1 MKIQFV
7 FLLLVLLYATVL
19 SVDPVTVD
27 RYKNFINQHIYGEMT
42 VGKCSDVI
50 RRRQITKTDT
60 SQCKD
65 TNTFIRANTNLVRN
79 ICDKAGEPYREK
91 PHLRISLK
99 PFNIIVCNLRNQARQ
114 PSCEYRG
121 QDRTRKIVIE
131 CKEGF
136 PVHFEEDVMLTG

>member
-19 SVDPVTVD
+19 SQDPVTVA

-50 RRRQITKTDT
+50 RSRQIAIPNTN
-60 SQCKD
+60 QCKD
-65 TNTFIRANTNLVRN
+65 TNTFIRATTNLVKD
-79 ICDKAGEPYREK
+79 ICKKAGEPYRESSN
-91 PHLRISLK
+91 LRISLQ

-114 PSCEYRG
+114 PRCEYRG
-121 QDRTRKIVIE
+121 QDRTRKIVVG
-131 CKEGF
+131 CAEGF